1 MPIPFLLLP
10 LFILYP
16 LLLVWDLRSMG
27 DPDSGN
33 QKPHSLSDSLVLFA
47 PFLALF
53 YHDHFWS
60 VLVCYFLPFQLYCFL
75 VAYGLRR
82 WKETD
87 ALRQMSAINGIGS
100 LMLTLITYYLFFH
113 EGALTEDVVT
123 TPNNEDANHWWSWW
137 PFALIVVA
145 GWLTAALNSEKLIW
159 VLGVVFL
166 VVPFFSHHPLWAMA
180 LASLAFLLVC
190 FSLAE
195 QQGNGAYV
203 AFVFFYMLAQMGAL
217 IIYAVLF

>member
-16 LLLVWDLRSMG
+16 LLLIWDLRSRR
-27 DPDSGN
+27 DPDTGEGES
-33 QKPHSLSDSLVLFA
+33 PVLSDSVVLFA
-47 PFLALF
+47 PFLILF
-53 YHDHFWS
+53 YHDHFWG
-60 VLVCYFLPFQLYCFL
+60 VLIYYFLPLQLYCFL
-75 VAYGLRR
+75 VAYGLQR
-82 WKETD
+82 WKKTD
-87 ALRQMSAINGIGS
+87 GLRQMAMINGTGS
-100 LMLTLITYYLFFH
+100 VMLTLIAYYLFFH
-113 EGALTEDVVT
+113 QGALTEEVT
-123 TPNNEDANHWWSWW
+123 ATPNMDATHWWSWW

-166 VVPFFSHHPLWAMA
+166 VVPFFSHHPLWAMS

-195 QQGNGAYV
+195 QQGNSAYV
-203 AFVFFYMLAQMGAL
+203 AFVFFYMLAQMAAL

>member
-16 LLLVWDLRSMG
+16 LLLLWDLRSMG

-33 QKPHSLSDSLVLFA
+33 HKSQSLSDSVVLFA
-47 PFLALF
+47 PFLVLF
-53 YHDHFWS
+53 YHDHFWG

-75 VAYGLRR
+75 VAYALRR
-82 WKETD
+82 WKKTD
-87 ALRQMSAINGIGS
+87 ALREMSVINGVGS
-100 LMLTLITYYLFFH
+100 LMLVLIAYYLFFH
-113 EGALTEDVVT
+113 EGALTEEVVAEPNKVDV
-123 TPNNEDANHWWSWW
+123 NHWWSWW
-137 PFALIVVA
+137 PFVLIVLA
-145 GWLTAALNSEKLIW
+145 GWLTAVLNSEKLIW
-159 VLGVVFL
+159 ILGVIFL

-195 QQGNGAYV
+195 RQGNGAYV
-203 AFVFFYMLAQMGAL
+203 ALVYFYMLAQMAAL
-217 IIYAVLF
+217 IIYAVFF